1 MEGNGDYYCLAHV
14 LSSLVHLDPFRAM
27 NSGELGFLWIKEILN
42 SRYEERWREMMAS
55 EVVRILGRHF
65 FRNGPASFIDVQ
77 PAWIPPLLGF
87 LSLSEKLGDIKF
99 SESSGFIALR
109 ILVASSLFLGFYPA
123 ILPVLTSSLL
133 PTHPLQARHLA
144 SNLFL
149 ALISGWFSSIMESIP
164 SEDLNKLVQAVDDPF
179 HFPDLPLQDGKPVSP
194 PHYDPTFAT
203 AVLIGFALSD
213 LWRNH
218 LRPSNF
224 TTFEEVVSTRDGKS
238 TALGYML
245 GMTTL
250 FPEFLWT
257 GSRIA
262 MAIRRLEELQCSN
275 TAEVVIMW
283 AWTVGIVDPVDH
295 DGWRLIGDDTLRFYQ
310 THGMERLDTLK
321 RHIVDT
327 TMDNNRFIHL
337 LSESRGCSWLRVEN
351 LPQLPLRELESV
363 MLSKYC
369 AYLYLSRPC
378 QLRRLYRLFGHDS
391 VTWEEA
397 VKAVGVNKEMYLPP
411 GRSVMHIPSV
421 DWACDYP

>member
-1 MEGNGDYYCLAHV
+1 MEGNDDYYCLALV

-27 NSGELGFLWIKEILN
+27 GGGELGFLWIKEILN
-42 SRYEERWREMMAS
+42 SEYEERWREMMAS

-65 FRNGPASFIDVQ
+65 FRNGPASFIDLQ

-109 ILVASSLFLGFYPA
+109 ILAASSLSFDFYPA

-144 SNLFL
+144 LNHFL
-149 ALISGWFSSIMESIP
+149 ALISDWFSSIMESIP

-179 HFPDLPLQDGKPVSP
+179 HFPDLPFQDGKPVSP

-224 TTFEEVVSTRDGKS
+224 ITFEEVVSTRDGKR
-238 TALGYML
+238 TALGSML

-262 MAIRRLEELQCSN
+262 MAIGCLEELQCSN

-283 AWTVGIVDPVDH
+283 A
-295 DGWRLIGDDTLRFYQ
+295 
-310 THGMERLDTLK
+310 
-321 RHIVDT
+321 
-327 TMDNNRFIHL
+327 
-337 LSESRGCSWLRVEN
+337 
-351 LPQLPLRELESV
+351 
-363 MLSKYC
+363 
-369 AYLYLSRPC
+369 
-378 QLRRLYRLFGHDS
+378 
-391 VTWEEA
+391 
-397 VKAVGVNKEMYLPP
+397 
-411 GRSVMHIPSV
+411 
-421 DWACDYP
+421 